1 MISRT
6 TISKQEPHGPTPPR
20 HARTFMAPTKDTR
33 QLNWFLA
40 WAVVFCDIGTSVY
53 YVPGILYGH
62 VRDATPFFVLLTTGG
77 FILLSLKYIEISW
90 RNPEGGGV
98 VTITTKAFG
107 PMWGCLGG
115 MLIVVDYF
123 LTTAISAV
131 AGFQYIGSVFPALDA
146 HVVLLACAGV
156 AVLCVLNIVGIRE
169 SATVALAMAC
179 TSFLVNLF
187 VIGCAVLTMEIGA
200 WHAVLSKLGSGE
212 GISHYELLVGFSSA
226 WLAFSGL
233 ESISQLS
240 PTMRFPL
247 RRTARRAMIAVIITM
262 VITSPVLTALSIG
275 LLPEHLKATESE
287 RFISELGTIVGGW
300 TLKLAVV
307 VSASSLL
314 LFASNTAIIGSYHV
328 FLALVNSGFLPKIL
342 SVRNPTFNTPH
353 VAVGIATL
361 VPGFI
366 ILFSQGEMKLLGDM
380 YAFGLLGAFVFS
392 SLSLDSI
399 RWRLGR
405 RDPAFWLGV
414 FTTMMVMVAWGVNL
428 VEKHL
433 ATYFGGA
440 VTALGML
447 VAVGVRRAWFLDLL
461 IQVPFIQRLQARAYR
476 ASEDLVEDE
485 LKGLMTLAEAVEVK
499 PLYSSSTLL
508 ALRDESPRLIQE
520 GITRARGK
528 GESALY
534 CIYVEEWPG
543 LFAGATPHAPN
554 EEGLRTL
561 RAALQ
566 AVREK
571 NIEII
576 PIWAV
581 SHNAAEAIA
590 NAAKALEVD
599 SVIIGA
605 SRRNA
610 FYHMLRGHV
619 VKGLMK
625 KLPRNCHLMISN

>member
-1 MISRT
+1 M
-6 TISKQEPHGPTPPR
+6 E
-20 HARTFMAPTKDTR
+20 PTKDTR
-33 QLNWFLA
+33 QLNWLLA

-77 FILLSLKYIEISW
+77 FILLALKYIEISW

-115 MLIVVDYF
+115 MLITVDYF

-131 AGFQYIGSVFPALDA
+131 AGFQYIGSAFNTIDP
-146 HVVLLACAGV
+146 HVVLLSCAGDG
-156 AVLCVLNIVGIRE
+156 VLAALNVIGIRE
-169 SATVALAMAC
+169 SAAVSLVMACASFVVNLVVIAMA
-179 TSFLVNLF
+179 
-187 VIGCAVLTMEIGA
+187 ILTMDNVQ
-200 WHAVLSKLGSGE
+200 WNAVVSKLGPAH
-212 GISHYELLVGFSSA
+212 GISSYELLVGFASA

-240 PTMRFPL
+240 PAMRFPL
-247 RRTARRAMIAVIITM
+247 RRTTRRAMMAVIGTM
-262 VITSPVLTALSIG
+262 IVTAPVLTALSVG
-275 LLPEHLKATESE
+275 LLPEQIKSTESE
-287 RFISELGTIVGGW
+287 RFISELGLIVGG
-300 TLKLAVV
+300 LGIKLAVV
-307 VSASSLL
+307 LTASSLL

-328 FLALVNSGFLPKIL
+328 FLALVKGGFLPKIIA
-342 SVRNPTFNTPH
+342 VRNSTFNTPH
-353 VAVGIATL
+353 IAVAIATTIPIL
-361 VPGFI
+361 V
-366 ILFSQGEMKLLGDM
+366 ILLSRGEMKLLGDM

-392 SLSLDSI
+392 SLSLDTI

-414 FTTMMVMVAWGVNL
+414 LTTAMLGVAWGVNL
-428 VEKHL
+428 IEKQL

-440 VTALGML
+440 VTAIGML
-447 VAVGVRRAWFLDLL
+447 TAVGVRRAWFVDMLL
-461 IQVPFIQRLQARAYR
+461 RIPVIHRLQVRAYR

-485 LKGLMTLAEAVEVK
+485 LKGLVTLAEAVEVK

-508 ALRDESPRLIQE
+508 ALRDESPRLILE
-520 GITRARGK
+520 GITRAKGRGD
-528 GESALY
+528 SALY

-543 LFAGATPHAPN
+543 LFAGDTPHAPN
-554 EEGLRTL
+554 EEGVRTL

-566 AVREK
+566 AVRER

-590 NAAKALEVD
+590 NAANVLDVD
-599 SVIIGA
+599 GVIIGA
-605 SRRNA
+605 SRRSA
-610 FYHMLRGHV
+610 FYHMLRGRV

-625 KLPRNCHLMISN
+625 KLPRDCHLIICN

>member
-1 MISRT
+1 M
-6 TISKQEPHGPTPPR
+6 QEPGEHRVVTSD
-20 HARTFMAPTKDTR
+20 HAFMGPTKDTR

-53 YVPGILYGH
+53 YVPGILYSH
-62 VRDATPFFVLLTTGG
+62 VKDATPFFVLLTTGG

-115 MLIVVDYF
+115 MLIIVDYF

-131 AGFQYIGSVFPALDA
+131 AGFQYIGSAFPGIDA
-146 HVVLLACAGV
+146 HIVLLACAGV
-156 AVLCVLNIVGIRE
+156 GVLAALNIIGIRE
-169 SATVALAMAC
+169 SATVALVMASA
-179 TSFLVNLF
+179 SFLANGV
-187 VIGCAVLTMEIGA
+187 VIGIAAFSMDSA
-200 WHAVLSKLGSGE
+200 QWSSVLSKLASTR
-212 GISHYELLVGFSSA
+212 GISSYQLLAGFSSA

-247 RRTARRAMIAVIITM
+247 RRTARRAMLAVIVTM
-262 VITSPVLTALSIG
+262 IVTSPVLTALSIG
-275 LLPEHLKATESE
+275 LLPEHLKATQSE
-287 RFISELGTIVGGW
+287 RFISELGLIVGG
-300 TLKLAVV
+300 LSVKLAVV
-307 VSASSLL
+307 VTASTLL

-328 FLALVNSGFLPKIL
+328 FLALVNGGFLPRIL
-342 SVRNPTFNTPH
+342 AVRNPTFNTPH
-353 VAVGIATL
+353 IAVAIATL
-361 VPGFI
+361 VPVLV
-366 ILFSQGEMKLLGDM
+366 ILFSGGEMKLLGDM

-392 SLSLDSI
+392 SLSLDTI

-405 RDPAFWLGV
+405 RDPGLWLGI
-414 FTTMMVMVAWGVNL
+414 FTTLMVMVAWGVNL
-428 VEKHL
+428 LEKPL
-433 ATYFGGA
+433 ATYFGGT
-440 VTALGML
+440 VTAIGML
-447 VAVGVRRAWFLDLL
+447 VAVGVRRAWFVDLL
-461 IQVPFIQRLQARAYR
+461 VQIPFIQRLQARAYR

-485 LKGLMTLAEAVEVK
+485 LKGLMTLAEAVEVR

-520 GITRARGK
+520 GITRAKGR

-543 LFAGATPHAPN
+543 LFAGATPHVPN

-576 PIWAV
+576 PIWSV

-590 NAAKALEVD
+590 NAAKVLEVD
-599 SVIIGA
+599 TVIIGA
-605 SRRNA
+605 SRRSA

-619 VKGLMK
+619 VKGLTK
-625 KLPRNCHLMISN
+625 KLPRNCHLMISS

>member
-1 MISRT
+1 MR
-6 TISKQEPHGPTPPR
+6 PTR
-20 HARTFMAPTKDTR
+20 DTR
-33 QLNWFLA
+33 QLTWFLA

-62 VRDATPFFVLLTTGG
+62 VKNATPFFVLLTTGG
-77 FILLSLKYIEISW
+77 FVLLALKYIEISW

-115 MLIVVDYF
+115 MLITVDYF

-131 AGFQYIGSVFPALDA
+131 SGFQYIGSAFPSLDNYI
-146 HVVLLACAGV
+146 VVLSCIGVGILAA
-156 AVLCVLNIVGIRE
+156 LNIIGIRE
-169 SATVALAMAC
+169 SATVALIMA
-179 TSFLVNLF
+179 SAAFVVDLV
-187 VIGCAVLTMEIGA
+187 VIGAAVFTMNAEQWQTVLSHLTMGKE
-200 WHAVLSKLGSGE
+200 VSS
-212 GISHYELLVGFSSA
+212 YELVVGFGAA

-240 PTMRFPL
+240 PAMRFPL
-247 RRTARRAMIAVIITM
+247 RRTTRFAMTAVIITII
-262 VITSPVLTALSIG
+262 ITSPVLTALSVG
-275 LLPEHLKATESE
+275 LLPDQVKATQSE
-287 RFISELGTIVGGW
+287 RFISELGWIIGGFG
-300 TLKLAVV
+300 LKVAVV
-307 VSASSLL
+307 LTASSLL
-314 LFASNTAIIGSYHV
+314 LFAANTAIIGSYHV
-328 FLALVNSGFLPKIL
+328 FLALARQGFLPKIL
-342 SVRNPTFNTPH
+342 ELRNRAFNTPH
-353 VAVGIATL
+353 MAVLIATS
-361 VPGFI
+361 VPALL
-366 ILFSQGEMKLLGDM
+366 ILLTKAQLLLLGDM
-380 YAFGLLGAFVFS
+380 YAFGLLGAFFFS
-392 SLSLDSI
+392 SLSLDVI

-405 RDPAFWLGV
+405 RDLGFWVGV
-414 FTTMMVMVAWGVNL
+414 LTTMMVMVAWGINL
-428 VEKHL
+428 VEKQL

-440 VTALGML
+440 VTLFGML
-447 VAVGVRRAWFLDLL
+447 IAVGVRRAWFIEALTR
-461 IQVPFIQRLQARAYR
+461 IPFIERLQARAYR

-520 GITRARGK
+520 GIFRAKGK

-543 LFAGATPHAPN
+543 LFAGTTPHAPN
-554 EEGLRTL
+554 EEGVETL
-561 RAALQ
+561 KAVLQ

-571 NIEII
+571 QIEII
-576 PIWAV
+576 PIWTV

-590 NAAKALEVD
+590 HAAKELDVD
-599 SVIIGA
+599 AVIIGA
-605 SRRNA
+605 TRRSA

-625 KLPRNCHLMISN
+625 KLPRDCHLMICN

>member
-1 MISRT
+1 M
-6 TISKQEPHGPTPPR
+6 G
-20 HARTFMAPTKDTR
+20 PTKDTR
-33 QLNWFLA
+33 QLTWFLA

-62 VRDATPFFVLLTTGG
+62 VKDATPFFVLLTTGG

-115 MLIVVDYF
+115 MLITVDYF

-131 AGFQYIGSVFPALDA
+131 SGFQYVGSVFPTLDA
-146 HVVLLACAGV
+146 HVVLLSCAGV
-156 AVLCVLNIVGIRE
+156 GVLAALNIIGIRE
-169 SATVALAMAC
+169 SATVALVMAC
-179 TSFLVNLF
+179 ASFVVNLV
-187 VIGCAVLTMEIGA
+187 VIGSAVATIDSGQ
-200 WHAVLSKLGSGE
+200 WHAVLSRMGTGPN
-212 GISHYELLVGFSSA
+212 ISVYELLVGFASA

-247 RRTARRAMIAVIITM
+247 RQTTRRAMIAVIITM
-262 VITSPVLTALSIG
+262 VFTAPILTALSIG
-275 LLPEHLKATESE
+275 LLPEQIKATESE
-287 RFISELGTIVGGW
+287 RFISELAMAVGGISV
-300 TLKLAVV
+300 KLAVV
-307 VSASSLL
+307 LTASSLL

-328 FLALVNSGFLPKIL
+328 FLALVKGGFLPKIL
-342 SVRNPTFNTPH
+342 AVRSSTFNTPH
-353 VAVGIATL
+353 IAVGIATSIPIL
-361 VPGFI
+361 V
-366 ILFSQGEMKLLGDM
+366 ILSSGGEMKLLGDM

-392 SLSLDSI
+392 SLSLDTI

-405 RDPAFWLGV
+405 RDFGFWLGV
-414 FTTMMVMVAWGVNL
+414 FTTAMVMLAWGVNL

-440 VTALGML
+440 VTAIGML
-447 VAVGVRRAWFLDLL
+447 TAIGVRRAWFVDLL
-461 IQVPFIQRLQARAYR
+461 VQIPFLQRLQARAYR

-485 LKGLMTLAEAVEVK
+485 LKGLVTLAEAVELK
-499 PLYSSSTLL
+499 PFYPSSTLL

-520 GITRARGK
+520 GITRVK
-528 GESALY
+528 GRTESALY

-543 LFAGATPHAPN
+543 LFAGDTPHIPN
-554 EEGLRTL
+554 EEGIRTL

-566 AVREK
+566 ATRER

-576 PIWAV
+576 PIWTV

-590 NAAKALEVD
+590 HAAKVLDVD
-599 SVIIGA
+599 TVLIGA
-605 SRRNA
+605 SRRSA

-619 VKGLMK
+619 LKGLTK
-625 KLPRNCHLMISN
+625 KLPRDCHLLISN